1 MLTINTWSYGFIT
14 PIDQLYVYE
23 YTCDNDNDGVT
34 DATDLD
40 DDNDGILDT
49 QENGGVNPQLASGGT
64 LSV

>member
-1 MLTINTWSYGFIT
+1 M
-14 PIDQLYVYE
+14 YE